1 MDSAKVVVGKPES
14 HGCPVILDLFRE
26 GIGQARETANAHPHG
41 KILALYEACADM
53 LGIRVFQTDP
63 LPTYSSTCRLA
74 CPSV

>member
-1 MDSAKVVVGKPES
+1 
-14 HGCPVILDLFRE
+14 
-26 GIGQARETANAHPHG
+26 
-41 KILALYEACADM
+41 M